1 MHDKTFTVMKP
12 ILAWTGMGWEDE
24 VGVGEG
30 LSQIKNWGGV
40 ILLLWHRVSRILTYR
55 NVVLEFVYL
64 DIEGVV

>member
-40 ILLLWHRVSRILTYR
+40 ILLLWHRISCILTYK
-55 NVVLEFVYL
+55 NFVLEFVYL